1 MGNMY
6 VVMSKLKD
14 RISTDNKHMIKYI
27 MRKIVLSL
35 FALCCFS
42 AVMAQQKTRS
52 LSVELLGAQTIAG
65 INYDSRFEGNSGL
78 GYRVGIGYGYG
89 ENSGWFDQKINGV
102 GVPLELN
109 YLLGKKNSKLELGF
123 GASLG
128 VYQVK
133 ETIGYVKDTGWYPGG
148 ENTDETSPKIDF
160 YTSSKTQFGYFKNIL
175 ELDATGIN
183 NPMTSTNLKE
193 VSRYTVNGKRLT
205 TPTKG
210 INVVKY
216 SNGMVKK
223 ELVK

>member
-65 INYDSRFEGNSGL
+65 INYDSRFNGNSGL

-89 ENSGWFDQKINGV
+89 DTSGLIDQKINGV

-133 ETIGYVKDTGWYPGG
+133 ETIGYVKVGRIQTKLLLKLIFTLHQKLNSVISSSATSATAISAP
-148 ENTDETSPKIDF
+148 TDSC
-160 YTSSKTQFGYFKNIL
+160 S
-175 ELDATGIN
+175 
-183 NPMTSTNLKE
+183 
-193 VSRYTVNGKRLT
+193 V
-205 TPTKG
+205 
-210 INVVKY
+210 
-216 SNGMVKK
+216 
-223 ELVK
+223 

>member
-1 MGNMY
+1 MN
-6 VVMSKLKD
+6 KLKNI
-14 RISTDNKHMIKYI
+14 ISIENKHMIKYI

-89 ENSGWFDQKINGV
+89 NTSGLFDQKINGV

-109 YLLGKKNSKLELGF
+109 YLLGKNNSKLELGF

-133 ETIGYVKDTGWYPGG
+133 ETIGYVEDTWWYPGG
-148 ENTDETSPKIDF
+148 ENTDETSPKTYF
-160 YTSSKTQFGYFKNIL
+160 YTSSRTQFGYFFFGDI
-175 ELDATGIN
+175 GYRYQR
-183 NPMTSTNLKE
+183 PSGFMFRVG
-193 VSRYTVNGKRLT
+193 VSPSFNFGD
-205 TPTKG
+205 
-210 INVVKY
+210 KY
-216 SNGMVKK
+216 GLSKTAFFPYIGFGWSF
-223 ELVK
+223 

>member
-1 MGNMY
+1 MY

-42 AVMAQQKTRS
+42 AVMAQQKTRN
-52 LSVELLGAQTIAG
+52 LSVELLGAQNIVG

-78 GYRVGIGYGYG
+78 GYRVGIGYGD
-89 ENSGWFDQKINGV
+89 NSGLFDQKINGV

-133 ETIGYVKDTGWYPGG
+133 ETIGYVKETGRYPGG

-160 YTSSKTQFGYFKNIL
+160 YTSSKTQFGYFFFGNIGYRYQRL
-175 ELDATGIN
+175 NGFMFRVGVSPSFNFGDKYG
-183 NPMTSTNLKE
+183 LKRQPSFHIS
-193 VSRYTVNGKRLT
+193 V
-205 TPTKG
+205 
-210 INVVKY
+210 
-216 SNGMVKK
+216 
-223 ELVK
+223 

>member
-1 MGNMY
+1 MY

-133 ETIGYVKDTGWYPGG
+133 ET
-148 ENTDETSPKIDF
+148 
-160 YTSSKTQFGYFKNIL
+160 
-175 ELDATGIN
+175 
-183 NPMTSTNLKE
+183 
-193 VSRYTVNGKRLT
+193 
-205 TPTKG
+205 
-210 INVVKY
+210 
-216 SNGMVKK
+216 
-223 ELVK
+223 